1 VSGVGICEL
10 SIERGRRQGRTDGDV
25 PGHVQVD
32 ATRDHLRVMLHEVPI
47 VSVRIESEA
56 GNPTDE
62 IKSVLKR
69 LSDPRTLGGKLL
81 ALLLNSEKGSVWIE
95 YLHGRECSI
104 EILFS
109 ASRTRTPTLVF
120 SVL

>member
-1 VSGVGICEL
+1 
-10 SIERGRRQGRTDGDV
+10 
-25 PGHVQVD
+25 
-32 ATRDHLRVMLHEVPI
+32 MLHEVPI

-81 ALLLNSEKGSVWIE
+81 PLLLNSEKGSVWIE

-109 ASRTRTPTLVF
+109 ASRTLALQKTRCGERESLKTEEVYGWEGYYYF
-120 SVL
+120 SLLF